1 MLDLKLITENPD
13 LVQERLAKKGCIV
26 DFNDVI
32 AWNNEKKKLIKEN
45 EQYRQNATR
54 FPLKYPNLKRRV
66 NPLTKF
72 LPKCARSATRLPKA
86 LLK

>member
-45 EQYRQNATR
+45 EQLQAKRNSVSAEI
-54 FPLKYPNLKRRV
+54 PKLKD
-66 NPLTKF
+66 
-72 LPKCARSATRLPKA
+72 
-86 LLK
+86 